1 MQNTQNTAL
10 LVMDM
15 QMGILGNFPAAA
27 PLISNA
33 AKAIAHAREKKIP
46 VIYVTVGFRQGAPEI
61 NANNKGFSASKE
73 RFVGVNMDEF
83 TKVHPD
89 LTPQAGELTVMKRR
103 VSAFAGTPVTFVTDW
118 KAQAEHGGF
127 YEALAEGLYKKAGLD
142 VTIIEGGPAVNVPQM
157 LAGGAADFGIGSDS
171 FIALNLVKQ
180 NAPIK
185 AVLAVFQKNPQVLLT
200 HPRPDVKRLA
210 DMKGM
215 PIMISD
221 AATVAWWPWLRA
233 KYGFSDSQI
242 RKYTFNLAP
251 FIVDP
256 KAIQEGYLSS
266 EPYTIESQAHFKPQ
280 IFLLADNG
288 FPSYANLVFAA
299 QKWIDGDPKA
309 VQAFVTA
316 TRNGWLDY
324 LNGDPR
330 PANTLIRR
338 ENPEMTEA
346 LIKQAIA
353 KLKAYGIVMSGDAT
367 ALGLGVMTDARWK
380 LFFDTM
386 AADGLYPKTLQYKNA
401 YDLRFVHALPQNFQ

>member
-1 MQNTQNTAL
+1 MKLRTVLAILVTAASL
-10 LVMDM
+10 A
-15 QMGILGNFPAAA
+15 PAVAA
-27 PLISNA
+27 PLT
-33 AKAIAHAREKKIP
+33 KI
-46 VIYVTVGFRQGAPEI
+46 R
-61 NANNKGFSASKE
+61 
-73 RFVGVNMDEF
+73 
-83 TKVHPD
+83 
-89 LTPQAGELTVMKRR
+89 
-103 VSAFAGTPVTFVTDW
+103 FVTDW

-171 FIALNLVKQ
+171 FIAMNLVKQ

-185 AVLAVFQKNPQVLLT
+185 AVMAVFQKNPQVLLT
-200 HPRPDVKRLA
+200 HPRADVKKLA

-215 PIMISD
+215 PIMVSD

-233 KYGFSDSQI
+233 KYGYTDSQI

-251 FIVDP
+251 FISDP

-266 EPYTIESQAHFKPQ
+266 EPFTIEKQAHFKRQ
-280 IFLLADNG
+280 VFLLADNG
-288 FPSYANLVFAA
+288 FPSYANLVFVP
-299 QKWIDGDPKA
+299 QRWIDTNPKA

-316 TRNGWLDY
+316 TQAGWLHY

-330 PANTLIRR
+330 PANALIKRD
-338 ENPEMTEA
+338 NPEMGDD

-353 KLKAYGIVMSGDAT
+353 KMKAYGIVLSGDAVT
-367 ALGLGVMTDARWK
+367 FGLGTMTDAKWK

-386 AADGLYPKTLQYKNA
+386 AADGLYPKSLPYKQA
-401 YDLRFVHALPQNFQ
+401 YELRFVRGMPQNFR